1 MGSTAMAEIN
11 HQSRNVLPDQQP
23 TFSLCRAIPKTTGGR
38 ADPRGG
44 GKSSCGQVS
53 WEGAFLNRRFRAEIT
68 GTFGKG
74 RPREERPD
82 DQTAATGGAG
92 RKVWGLRTKPECPL
106 VSEALCSRLYS
117 RSRILGC
124 GGWTSGGRS
133 CCRSGQKGLCSGH
146 SSGRFGLYKNT
157 AFPTRVAS
165 SPRPEAGVAQG
176 CRSSKPGSGTRH
188 LTENSQG
195 RGDPKHIF

>member
-1 MGSTAMAEIN
+1 MLDYIPRWRWAARRWQKSTTKAGMSFRISNLRFPCVAP
-11 HQSRNVLPDQQP
+11 SRRLPEVAP
-23 TFSLCRAIPKTTGGR
+23 ILEA
-38 ADPRGG
+38 

-117 RSRILGC
+117 RSR
-124 GGWTSGGRS
+124 
-133 CCRSGQKGLCSGH
+133 
-146 SSGRFGLYKNT
+146 
-157 AFPTRVAS
+157 
-165 SPRPEAGVAQG
+165 
-176 CRSSKPGSGTRH
+176 
-188 LTENSQG
+188 
-195 RGDPKHIF
+195 